1 MNRLKEF
8 RERANLTQ
16 SELAKKVG
24 LTRVYINKIEN
35 SNKVAKKV
43 KIQTLLKISS
53 CLNESPV
60 EVWGTDLL
68 KYEPRNIFE
77 RDKMIQILEEYYN
90 VQR

>member
-1 MNRLKEF
+1 M
-8 RERANLTQ
+8 
-16 SELAKKVG
+16 V
-24 LTRVYINKIEN
+24 II
-35 SNKVAKKV
+35 VAKKV

-68 KYEPRNIFE
+68 KYEPRNIIE

>member
-8 RERANLTQ
+8 REKANLTQ

-53 CLNESPV
+53 CLNESPI

-68 KYEPRNIFE
+68 KYEPQNIFE